1 MKKVILLFAI
11 LANATIAYAN
21 EPIEMRIRPEQ
32 DIKAPF
38 RVFDTKNI
46 YTKIALDTITGRV
59 YQVHFATQ
67 SNQFYGILPI
77 NESSLLTDNIKAQL
91 GRFTLYE
98 TDNMYNF
105 ILVDQIDGRF
115 WQVQWS
121 YEKDKRFI
129 IYLPFKK
136 E

>member
-1 MKKVILLFAI
+1 MKKLILLFAI
-11 LANATIAYAN
+11 VVNVTAAYAN
-21 EPIEMRIRPEQ
+21 EPIEMRLRPEQ
-32 DIKAPF
+32 DVKVPY

-59 YQVHFATQ
+59 FQVHFATK
-67 SNQFYGILPI
+67 SDQFSGILII
-77 NESSLLTDNIKAQL
+77 NDKSLLAENMKEQF

-115 WQVQWS
+115 WQVQWNFD
-121 YEKDKRFI
+121 KNKRFI
-129 IYLPFKK
+129 QYLPLK
-136 E
+136 